1 MGLYPDELRAD
12 LQRFYG
18 LDIDR
23 MGCDYSVA
31 HAAAC
36 AANMPRDSAC
46 VRAVSPVAAWSD
58 ETYLLAQI
66 EYDLRVLAWQNSK
79 DGAKNRNKPKRMQ
92 TPADVER
99 IKQKAE
105 NTDFRAIAEALNLG
119 GKAVNDG

>member
-1 MGLYPDELRAD
+1 MGSYPEELRAD

-23 MGCDYSVA
+23 MGLDYSVA

-36 AANMPRDSAC
+36 AANLPRDAAC
-46 VRAVSPVAAWSD
+46 VRAVSPEAAWSD
-58 ETYLLAQI
+58 ETYLLSAI

-99 IKQKAE
+99 IKQKAQH
-105 NTDFRAIAEALNLG
+105 TDFRAIAEALNLG
-119 GKAVNDG
+119 GKAVDDG

>member
-1 MGLYPDELRAD
+1 MGAHPDELRAD

-36 AANMPRDSAC
+36 AAHMPRDSAC
-46 VRAVSPVAAWSD
+46 VRAVSPEAAWSD
-58 ETYLLAQI
+58 ETYLLAAI

-105 NTDFRAIAEALNLG
+105 NTDFRAIAEALGLG
-119 GKAVNDG
+119 GKAVDDG